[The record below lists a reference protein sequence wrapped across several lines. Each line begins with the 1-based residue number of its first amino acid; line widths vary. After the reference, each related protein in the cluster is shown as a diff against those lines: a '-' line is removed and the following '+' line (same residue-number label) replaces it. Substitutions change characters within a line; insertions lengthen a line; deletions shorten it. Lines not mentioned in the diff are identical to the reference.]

1 MIYEIKD
8 RWTGKTIICRGA
20 DIRSKLDEMM
30 PQCDSK
36 TAESIDF
43 IADFYEG
50 KHNYRTLTIERENI
64 LDIAIYNTG
73 SRN

>member
-1 MIYEIKD
+1 MTYEITD
-8 RWTGKTIICRGA
+8 NWTGHTIICRGA
-20 DIRSKLDEMM
+20 DIRRKLNDMI
-30 PQCDSK
+30 PQSDIK

-50 KHNYRTLTIERENI
+50 KHNYRILTIERENF